1 MEIIYPQRQLSL
13 GSIVR
18 GEIIREAIFLG
29 SNCPD
34 IMRRVCIYKSSF
46 VVLVTFKIPST
57 ISFIYCLILKLFRER
72 FCFPQKRNHNSIQFL
87 FFYTL
92 SQCPGWIH
100 PGERPGKNLVC
111 KTAPHWNKF
120 EFPTSTMHI
129 T

>member
-18 GEIIREAIFLG
+18 GEIIQRVNIQGAIVRGAIIREAIFLG

-57 ISFIYCLILKLFRER
+57 ISFI
-72 FCFPQKRNHNSIQFL
+72 
-87 FFYTL
+87 
-92 SQCPGWIH
+92 
-100 PGERPGKNLVC
+100 
-111 KTAPHWNKF
+111 
-120 EFPTSTMHI
+120 
-129 T
+129 